1 MSGVVHSVNVSSGG
15 VPKYPVDSANVSEEG
30 VEGDFNRFRVA
41 DRGGDPDRAVCIFSI
56 ERIESLKEEGH
67 PIEVGSTG
75 ENITIRGVEWNS
87 LKVGTVL
94 EIGGASLELS
104 EPCAPCSKIGRS
116 FLERRFARIDH
127 QQEFGWSRWLARVM
141 REGAVSVGDS
151 VDVVITG
158 QN

>member
-1 MSGVVHSVNVSSGG
+1 M
-15 VPKYPVDSANVSEEG
+15 
-30 VEGDFNRFRVA
+30 
-41 DRGGDPDRAVCIFSI
+41 
-56 ERIESLKEEGH
+56 
-67 PIEVGSTG
+67 GSTG

-158 QN
+158 QD

>member
-1 MSGVVHSVNVSSGG
+1 MSGLLHSINISSGG
-15 VPKYPVDSANVSEEG
+15 VPKRAVDYAKIGMKG
-30 VEGDFNRFRVA
+30 VEGDFNRFRGE
-41 DRGGDPDRAVCIFSI
+41 DRGGDPDRAVCILSI

-158 QN
+158 QD